1 MSFYSP
7 DDGMASKSLGSF
19 YFIWLMMALL
29 IFHSTVDGMDVNHSG
44 ASIPLGSWWLCFYS
58 NQLLMLWLLNHRSY
72 SFTWLLMVELLFR
85 SVVDGMASKSLESFY
100 PPYSAHYG

>member
-1 MSFYSP
+1 
-7 DDGMASKSLGSF
+7 
-19 YFIWLMMALL
+19 MMALL

-58 NQLLMLWLLNHRSY
+58 TQLLMLWLLNHRSY

-85 SVVDGMASKSLESFY
+85 SVVIPPTRLIMAELLFNAAVDGMACNPSGASIPLDL
-100 PPYSAHYG
+100 